1 MTQFVAR
8 GKIFLMAVVELTGAR
23 LMERLVVKEKRD
35 LEKLTKL
42 FGWSAAFLLVIFMV
56 NIAVGK
62 YMHIQ
67 KIGIVAPINGVA
79 EFWLFGAIIIMFS
92 ACALTKEKLKSAS

>member
-1 MTQFVAR
+1 MRRRRMLAE
-8 GKIFLMAVVELTGAR
+8 INVVPYIDV
-23 LMERLVVKEKRD
+23 MLV
-35 LEKLTKL
+35 
-42 FGWSAAFLLVIFMV
+42 LLVIFMV

-92 ACALTKEKLKSAS
+92 ACALTKEKLSSSN

>member
-1 MTQFVAR
+1 MTQFAAR
-8 GKIFLMAVVELTGAR
+8 EKIFLIAVVELAGAG

-92 ACALTKEKLKSAS
+92 ACALTKEKLNSAS

>member
-1 MTQFVAR
+1 MV
-8 GKIFLMAVVELTGAR
+8 
-23 LMERLVVKEKRD
+23 RLVVKEKRD
-35 LEKLTKL
+35 LEKLAKL
-42 FGWSAAFLLVIFMV
+42 FGWLAGFLLLIFMV

-62 YMHIQ
+62 YMYIQ

-92 ACALTKEKLKSAS
+92 ACALTKEKLSSAS